1 VGGSWEAEAA
11 SGGAGRWGR
20 GASIRELVARRPAVG
35 QGLVVLPS
43 RSAAA
48 AAPEQCQ
55 ICDSDGAIHQ
65 SLGSALD
72 QVRVGAPSPRLSWG
86 CPFPLVFISPN
97 LPSLCIFL
105 PIFGLFLIAG
115 RAKGGIFSRK

>member
-1 VGGSWEAEAA
+1 
-11 SGGAGRWGR
+11 
-20 GASIRELVARRPAVG
+20 LVARRPAVG

-55 ICDSDGAIHQ
+55 ICDSGGAIHQ

-72 QVRVGAPSPRLSWG
+72 QVRLGIPFSTFLGLSVFAGVHFTNSAESMYFSSHFWFVFNSRESKRLH
-86 CPFPLVFISPN
+86 F
-97 LPSLCIFL
+97 FL
-105 PIFGLFLIAG
+105 KG
-115 RAKGGIFSRK
+115 KGGIFSRK